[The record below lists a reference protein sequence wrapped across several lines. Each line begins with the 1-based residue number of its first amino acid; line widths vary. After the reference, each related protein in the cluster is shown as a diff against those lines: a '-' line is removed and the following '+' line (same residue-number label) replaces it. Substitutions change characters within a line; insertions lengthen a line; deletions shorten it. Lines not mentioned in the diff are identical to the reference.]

1 MQRFLMVLLLFLLV
15 VLILHIFVLILC
27 RQLENINLLIIIGV
41 HLLLVLLFPLL
52 VALRFIIKILRL
64 VQNLMFLNLQ
74 SLLMPIYNAVI
85 H

>member
-1 MQRFLMVLLLFLLV
+1 MQRYRMVLLPFLLA

-41 HLLLVLLFPLL
+41 YLLLVLLFPLL